1 MTEKND
7 KTITL
12 KITGMTCAACSNRI
26 EKKLSKPEGL
36 SNITVNLQTE
46 KAVIGFNNTDD
57 IRKAV
62 KIIEDL
68 GYGVEKN
75 KSTLNIKGMT
85 CAACS
90 SRIEKKLNKT
100 IGVLSATVNL
110 TTEKAEVEYLKEAVS
125 ENNLVEMVNALGYK
139 ASPANTKEANTQKNI
154 SEENLQKYKLI
165 FSAALSVPLLAGML
179 FHLISLKPVAE
190 ILMNPWLQLT
200 LATPVQF
207 IAGWQFYRGA
217 YKNLKHLT
225 ANMDVLVAMGT
236 SAAYFFSLYNIFTGG
251 HLYFETSAILI
262 TLILLGKYLESK
274 AKGRT
279 SDAIKKLID
288 LAPRTAR
295 VEKNGETVEIPVEK
309 VAVGDL
315 IVVKAGETL
324 PVDGIITDGNAV
336 VDESML
342 TGESIPVEKHEN
354 SEVFCGT
361 INYNKP
367 FRYKATKVGEDTTLS
382 QIIKIV
388 ENAQGQ
394 KAPIQRFADVVSSYF
409 VPAVI
414 AIALATFLIWFSFL
428 NVGVEG
434 AILPSVAVLVIACPC
449 ALGLATPTSIMV
461 ATGKGAENGILFKGG
476 AYLEQLGK
484 IDAICFDKTGTI
496 TEGKPAVKE
505 INIINNELDSDEF
518 IKTAA
523 SLENYSEHPL
533 ARAIVNYHKIGEMY
547 KAEEVET
554 IPGGGI
560 KGKVKG
566 KNIVIGNNKLINDKS
581 IYNSARENY
590 LKIMEEKGYTTI
602 TVVIDGNIVGFI
614 GISDTIRS
622 DAKETVNKLQKEGI
636 KTYMITGDNKKT
648 AEKIAAMV
656 GINNV
661 FAEVKPADKAEKIKQ
676 LQNNGI
682 NVAMVGDGIND
693 APALALSDIGIAMG
707 SGSDIAVETGDIT
720 IINENLIN
728 VYKALKLSRATI
740 KNIKQNLFWAFI
752 YNIIGIPVAAAGLLN
767 PIIAGSAMAFS
778 SVSVVSNALRLRKW
792 QI

>member
-1 MTEKND
+1 MTNKND

-26 EKKLSKPEGL
+26 EKKLSKTEGL
-36 SNITVNLQTE
+36 SNVTVNLQTE
-46 KAVIGFNNTDD
+46 KAVIGFNNSDD

-62 KIIEDL
+62 KMIEDL

-75 KSTLNIKGMT
+75 KTTLNIKGMT

-100 IGVLSATVNL
+100 IGVLNATVNL
-110 TTEKAEVEYLKEAVS
+110 TTEKAEVEYLKETVS
-125 ENNLVEMVNALGYK
+125 ENNLVEIVNSLGYK
-139 ASPANTKEANTQKNI
+139 ANPANTKESNTQPI
-154 SEENLQKYKLI
+154 SEKDLQKYKLI
-165 FSAALSVPLLAGML
+165 FSATLSVPLLAGML
-179 FHLISLKPVAE
+179 FHLISLKPAAE
-190 ILMNPWLQLT
+190 ILMNPWLQLA

-295 VEKNGETVEIPVEK
+295 VEKNGETVEIPVEE

-315 IVVKAGETL
+315 IAVKAGEIL
-324 PVDGIITDGNAV
+324 PVDGIITDGDAV

-342 TGESIPVEKHEN
+342 TGESIPVEKREG

-414 AIALATFLIWFSFL
+414 AIAFATFLIWFSFL
-428 NVGVEG
+428 NAGVEG
-434 AILPSVAVLVIACPC
+434 SILPSVAVLVIACPC

-505 INIINNELDSDEF
+505 INIVNKELDSGEF
-518 IKTAA
+518 IKIAA

-533 ARAIVNYHKIGEMY
+533 ARAIVNYNKTGEMY

-560 KGKVKG
+560 KGKVNG
-566 KNIVIGNNKLINDKS
+566 KNIIIGNNKLINDK
-581 IYNSARENY
+581 NFATENY

-602 TVVIDGNIVGFI
+602 TVVIDGSIAGFI

-648 AEKIAAMV
+648 AEKIAEMV

-676 LQNNGI
+676 LQDNGI

-693 APALALSDIGIAMG
+693 APALAVSDIGIAMG

-720 IINENLIN
+720 IINESLIN
-728 VYKALKLSRATI
+728 VYKAVKLSRATI

-752 YNIIGIPVAAAGLLN
+752 YNIIGIPVAAIGFLN